1 MATLWGRRESTMA
14 ERLKPRP
21 LWNAFYT
28 SSAHSGIRMGP
39 VLFPQVADVFVL
51 QRGGDRTFPND
62 VARRIEL
69 QETLAGRAVGKMSD
83 LCSQRTLPNDPLE
96 WMDLMETETK
106 TTLVQIKTISLN
118 TVDAFTVVLL
128 HLLNLNFEFPCVLG
142 Q

>member
-1 MATLWGRRESTMA
+1 MAILWGRRESAIA

-39 VLFPQVADVFVL
+39 VLFPQVADVFIL
-51 QRGGDRTFPND
+51 QCGGDRTFPND
-62 VARRIEL
+62 VARRSEL

-106 TTLVQIKTISLN
+106 TTLSKSKQY
-118 TVDAFTVVLL
+118 
-128 HLLNLNFEFPCVLG
+128 P
-142 Q
+142 